1 MIWRMLFG
9 ARPINPSTMS
19 SFRHFLDA
27 TIMPNTAIIKVN
39 LLADLQET
47 RISNIITAHLP
58 SELIT
63 P

>member
-1 MIWRMLFG
+1 
-9 ARPINPSTMS
+9 
-19 SFRHFLDA
+19 
-27 TIMPNTAIIKVN
+27 MPNTAIIKVN